1 LFSLTFAGAFILGMT
16 ANAFLYYK
24 DIKISSGPKSEII
37 RSWGKEKTVT
47 FTEAMASKDYH
58 LQPEGLGVD
67 HAQWVKAK
75 QASGK

>member
-1 LFSLTFAGAFILGMT
+1 M
-16 ANAFLYYK
+16 YYK

-47 FTEAMASKDYH
+47 FTEAMANRAYH
-58 LQPEGLGVD
+58 TNPEGLGVD
-67 HAQWVKAK
+67 HASWSKSKQ